1 MILKRNKALKWHS
14 REVLEG
20 SGRISEL
27 QQEIPDFTTTPFCI
41 EGAGV
46 NKYLTLI
53 VREPLRENQGYLL
66 PSDDQAELQIPVA
79 TVSERYELVQH
90 RRIVTVLETALKQI
104 DFDPEHLDAK
114 LTITEYGE
122 RMRVSFTLP
131 NHRFDPGDGGKV
143 LLLRVNALNSV
154 DKTTA
159 LEINLTW
166 CSLDSMT
173 GMLVHRDARLKKIHL
188 KSRIPLESIIK
199 RFLQQQLSRASRDI
213 RQFQQWQLRK
223 VSYEG
228 LSEAKPSP
236 GQIEHWIDETVA
248 KRWGVHAAARAYHI
262 AKTGYDGGLVNP
274 FAEGVKPHERE
285 VQFTNKIPG
294 SFAPVRNAYDI
305 SQVLSWLAS
314 RRGTIEDQLDRMM
327 DIPDL
332 MRDLLKEEKPITL
345 SM

>member
-1 MILKRNKALKWHS
+1 MILKRNKTLKWHS

-27 QQEIPDFTTTPFCI
+27 RQEIPYFTTTPFRI

-53 VREPLRENQGYLL
+53 VREPLREDQGYLF
-66 PSDDQAELQIPVA
+66 PSDDQAELKIPVA
-79 TVSERYELVQH
+79 TVSKKYKLVQH
-90 RRIVTVLETALKQI
+90 RHIVKILETALKQI
-104 DFDPEHLDAK
+104 GLDPDHLTAN
-114 LTITEYGE
+114 LTITDYGE
-122 RMRVSFTLP
+122 CMRVSFTLP
-131 NHRFDPGDGGKV
+131 NYQFDPGDGGEAI
-143 LLLRVNALNSV
+143 LLRVNALNSV
-154 DKTTA
+154 DKNTS

-173 GMLVHRDARLKKIHL
+173 GMLVHQNAREKKEHRRQL
-188 KSRIPLESIIK
+188 RIPLESLIK
-199 RFLQQQLSRASRDI
+199 EFLQQQLSRASRDI
-213 RQFQQWQLRK
+213 RQFQQWQRRK
-223 VSYEG
+223 VSREE
-228 LSEAKPSP
+228 LSRAKPSP
-236 GQIEHWIDETVA
+236 GQIEHWIDKTVA
-248 KRWGVHAAARAYHI
+248 KKWGVHAAARVYHI
-262 AKTGYDGGLVNP
+262 AKTGYDGEVKPFAPKVNP
-274 FAEGVKPHERE
+274 HEYKIE
-285 VQFTNKIPG
+285 FTNRVPG

-332 MRDLLKEEKPITL
+332 MRALLKEEKPITL